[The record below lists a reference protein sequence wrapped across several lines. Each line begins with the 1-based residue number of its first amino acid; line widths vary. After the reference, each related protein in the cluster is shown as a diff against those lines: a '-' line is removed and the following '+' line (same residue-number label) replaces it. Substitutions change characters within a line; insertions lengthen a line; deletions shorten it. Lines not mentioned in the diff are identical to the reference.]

1 MLFVVYLFSV
11 LARLLSRLRKSWKKN
26 LHSLK
31 KKKSMFIYVSRH
43 ITLSVF
49 HDQTPVKIL
58 YNMKTNKDEWKMIDV
73 SIRAAYLSSEPNF
86 FDLWHRRQQLL
97 NESAFL
103 CKQSQLRLHEIIHY
117 LSICWQTM
125 FKIYHC
131 QTFISFPLLLTKVC
145 VISNTAKVHTLSRQ
159 WLRIIIFTQFELY
172 KERWKVCLKVLML
185 KIM

>member
-1 MLFVVYLFSV
+1 MNAHYLAKWRLFVVYLFSV
-11 LARLLSRLRKSWKKN
+11 LARLLSPLSKSWKKPYI
-26 LHSLK
+26 HWR

-49 HDQTPVKIL
+49 HDQAPVIIL
-58 YNMKTNKDEWKMIDV
+58 YNMKMNKDEWKMIDV
-73 SIRAAYLSSEPNF
+73 SVRAAYLSSEPNF

-125 FKIYHC
+125 FKIYQC
-131 QTFISFPLLLTKVC
+131 QTFIFSPYCTLKC
-145 VISNTAKVHTLSRQ
+145 VSYLIR
-159 WLRIIIFTQFELY
+159 
-172 KERWKVCLKVLML
+172 LKCTRYPDSDCE
-185 KIM
+185 

>member
-1 MLFVVYLFSV
+1 MWFIYSV
-11 LARLLSRLRKSWKKN
+11 FLLGCCHLWAKAEKN
-26 LHSLK
+26 LTFIEE
-31 KKKSMFIYVSRH
+31 KKSMFIYVSRY

-49 HDQTPVKIL
+49 HDQAPVIIL
-58 YNMKTNKDEWKMIDV
+58 YNMKMNKDEWKMIDV
-73 SIRAAYLSSEPNF
+73 SMWAAYLSSEPNF

-131 QTFISFPLLLTKVC
+131 QTFIFSPYCTLKC
-145 VISNTAKVHTLSRQ
+145 VSYLIR
-159 WLRIIIFTQFELY
+159 
-172 KERWKVCLKVLML
+172 LKCTRYPDSDCE
-185 KIM
+185 

>member
-1 MLFVVYLFSV
+1 
-11 LARLLSRLRKSWKKN
+11 
-26 LHSLK
+26 
-31 KKKSMFIYVSRH
+31 MFIYVSRH

-49 HDQTPVKIL
+49 HDQAPVIIL

-73 SIRAAYLSSEPNF
+73 SMRAAYLSSEPNF

-131 QTFISFPLLLTKVC
+131 QTFIFSPYCTLKC
-145 VISNTAKVHTLSRQ
+145 VPYLIRLKCTLSRQ
-159 WLRIIIFTQFELY
+159 WLWIIIFTQFELY